1 MRAFIPSQMEGS
13 RYMYATHRE
22 GRDDE
27 GNVKVIQPAK
37 DLQGDDG
44 EKDRS

>member
-1 MRAFIPSQMEGS
+1 MRAFIPSWVEGS
-13 RYMYATHRE
+13 RYMYAMHRE
-22 GRDDE
+22 GRDGE

-44 EKDRS
+44 ENDGS